1 MAISRIDGGMLE
13 ANLVRDGVDFA
24 VETDLLYFDVG
35 NGRIGIQTSGPTQ
48 ALEVVGG
55 TTVDNLSLTTNTISS
70 INVDGD
76 ITIDPNGTGNVII
89 GNYEFDADQT
99 VGIGQDNYVLTYDN
113 ATGHITL
120 EPSTA
125 GSSLGALTDVTLSAA
140 ADGEILRKS
149 AGDWIN
155 NTLTEA
161 EIPRMTVANSAPGT
175 PSEGDLWVDDTTA
188 GEFKIAVY
196 IDTVWEEIV
205 NKNELDRANGDYG
218 LNGGAF

>member
-1 MAISRIDGGMLE
+1 MAVAKIQGPMLQT
-13 ANLVRDGVDFA
+13 NLVRYGIDFA

-35 NGRIGIQTSGPTQ
+35 SDRIGIKTSSPGQ
-48 ALEVVGG
+48 SLEVVGG
-55 TTVDNLSLTTNTISS
+55 ITVDNLSLTTNA
-70 INVDGD
+70 
-76 ITIDPNGTGNVII
+76 ITSLNTNGNIALTPDGTGNVII